1 MSAIEGW
8 SRLQTALTASSW
20 DWLVPGDPL
29 CCYGV
34 QATRFARTAQL
45 AVQFSG
51 LVGIAVNAAKVLPG
65 AIP

>member
-34 QATRFARTAQL
+34 QATRFARTAYSTKGSGRYINVGKIQIVRRQL
-45 AVQFSG
+45 D
-51 LVGIAVNAAKVLPG
+51 N
-65 AIP
+65 